1 MPANLTIYIGTVN
14 SSGVRVPLVGAKV
27 YLRPS
32 RTDITYLNGV
42 NYLPWDVNQTS
53 DPGYR
58 DCWVATTNGAG
69 YATFQSVPFTDT
81 EMHRPKDP
89 ITGAFIGPA
98 IEWQLINPNGPST
111 SGAPSVVVYSGK
123 LLSTM
128 VLPSPVN
135 VPDDV
140 MSLSV
145 DAWRVSQMAYTANP
159 VGGGWQSGSITFG
172 VGVTQGSIT
181 FAPSYLAPPR
191 VLVGNEYDKD
201 GNFSAAGV
209 AQDTSGAELVTLSS
223 ATIQVAAGLTSAVN
237 IPYLVMGV

>member
-1 MPANLTIYIGTVN
+1 MPANLTIYVGSVS
-14 SSGVRVPLVGAKV
+14 SSGARVPLVGAKV

-32 RTDITYLNGV
+32 RTDITYLNGSS
-42 NYLPWDVNQTS
+42 YLPWEVNQNS

-58 DCWVATTNGAG
+58 DCWVAVTNGLG
-69 YATFQSVPFTDT
+69 YATFQGVPFTDT
-81 EMHRPKDP
+81 EIHRP
-89 ITGAFIGPA
+89 TSGPVV
-98 IEWQLINPNGPST
+98 EWNVINPNGASPSG
-111 SGAPSVVVYSGK
+111 SPSVVVYAGK

-128 VLPSPVN
+128 VLPSLVN
-135 VPDDV
+135 VPDDLIT
-140 MSLSV
+140 LSV
-145 DAWRVSQMAYTANP
+145 DAWRITQQAYTANP

-172 VGVTQGSIT
+172 VGVTQGAIT
-181 FAPSYLAPPR
+181 FTPSYLAPPR

-209 AQDTSGAELVTLSS
+209 AQDSSGAELVTLSS

>member
-14 SSGVRVPLVGAKV
+14 SSGVRVPLVNAKV

-32 RTDITYLNGV
+32 RTDITYLNGA

-69 YATFQSVPFTDT
+69 FATFQNVPFTDT
-81 EMHRPKDP
+81 EMHRPKDQ
-89 ITGAFIGPA
+89 TGAFIGPA
-98 IEWQLINPNGPST
+98 IEWQLVNPNGAST
-111 SGAPSVVVYSGK
+111 SGNPSVVVYAGK

-145 DAWRVSQMAYTANP
+145 DAWRVTQMAYTANP

-181 FAPSYLAPPR
+181 FAPAYLAPPR

-201 GNFSAAGV
+201 GNFSAAAV
-209 AQDTSGAELVTLSS
+209 AQDPSGVEQVTVSS

>member
-1 MPANLTIYIGTVN
+1 MPANLTIYVGTIN
-14 SSGVRVPLVGAKV
+14 STGVRVPLVNVKV

-32 RTDITYLNGV
+32 RTDITYLNGSS
-42 NYLPWDVNQTS
+42 YLPWEVNQNS

-58 DCWVATTNGAG
+58 DCWVAVTNGLG
-69 YATFQSVPFTDT
+69 YATFQGVPFTDT
-81 EMHRPKDP
+81 EIHRP
-89 ITGAFIGPA
+89 TSGPVV
-98 IEWQLINPNGPST
+98 EWNVINPNGASPS
-111 SGAPSVVVYSGK
+111 GNPSVVVYAGK

-135 VPDDV
+135 VPDDLIT
-140 MSLSV
+140 LSV
-145 DAWRVSQMAYTANP
+145 DAWRINQQAYTANP

-181 FAPSYLAPPR
+181 FTPSYLAPPR

>member
-1 MPANLTIYIGTVN
+1 MSANLTIYVGSVSN
-14 SSGVRVPLVGAKV
+14 SGARVPLVGAKV

-32 RTDITYLNGV
+32 RTDITYLNGSS
-42 NYLPWDVNQTS
+42 YLPWEVNQNS

-58 DCWVATTNGAG
+58 DCWVAVTNGLG
-69 YATFQSVPFTDT
+69 YATFQGVPFTDT
-81 EMHRPKDP
+81 EIHRP
-89 ITGAFIGPA
+89 TSGPVV
-98 IEWQLINPNGPST
+98 EWNVINPNGASPS
-111 SGAPSVVVYSGK
+111 GNPSVVVYAGK

-135 VPDDV
+135 VPDDLIT
-140 MSLSV
+140 LSV
-145 DAWRVSQMAYTANP
+145 DAWRINQQAYTANP

-181 FAPSYLAPPR
+181 FTPSYLAPPR

-223 ATIQVAAGLTSAVN
+223 ATIQVTAGLTSAVN

>member
-1 MPANLTIYIGTVN
+1 MSANLTIYVGSVSN
-14 SSGVRVPLVGAKV
+14 SGARVPLVGAKV

-32 RTDITYLNGV
+32 RTDITYLNGSS
-42 NYLPWDVNQTS
+42 YLPWEVNQNS

-58 DCWVATTNGAG
+58 DCWVAVTNGLG
-69 YATFQSVPFTDT
+69 YATFQGVPFTDT
-81 EMHRPKDP
+81 EIHRP
-89 ITGAFIGPA
+89 TSGPVV
-98 IEWQLINPNGPST
+98 EWNVINPNGASPS
-111 SGAPSVVVYSGK
+111 GNPSVVVYAGK

-135 VPDDV
+135 VPDDLIT
-140 MSLSV
+140 LSV
-145 DAWRVSQMAYTANP
+145 DAWRITQQAYTANP

-181 FAPSYLAPPR
+181 FTPSYLAPPR
-191 VLVGNEYDKD
+191 ILVGNEYDKD

-223 ATIQVAAGLTSAVN
+223 ATIQVTAGLTSAVN

>member
-1 MPANLTIYIGTVN
+1 MSANLTIYVGSVSN
-14 SSGVRVPLVGAKV
+14 SGARVPLVGAKV

-32 RTDITYLNGV
+32 RTDITYLNGSS
-42 NYLPWDVNQTS
+42 YLPWEVNQNS

-58 DCWVATTNGAG
+58 DCWVAVTNGLG
-69 YATFQSVPFTDT
+69 YATFQGVPFTDT
-81 EMHRPKDP
+81 EIHRP
-89 ITGAFIGPA
+89 TSGPVV
-98 IEWQLINPNGPST
+98 EWNVINPNGASPS
-111 SGAPSVVVYSGK
+111 GNPSVVVYAGK

-135 VPDDV
+135 VPDDLIT
-140 MSLSV
+140 LSV
-145 DAWRVSQMAYTANP
+145 DAWRINQQAYTANP

-181 FAPSYLAPPR
+181 FTPSYLAPPR
-191 VLVGNEYDKD
+191 ILVGNEYDKD

-223 ATIQVAAGLTSAVN
+223 ATIQVTAGLTSAVN

>member
-1 MPANLTIYIGTVN
+1 MPANLTIYVGSVN
-14 SSGVRVPLVGAKV
+14 SSGTRVPLVGAKV

-32 RTDITYLNGV
+32 RTDITYLNGST
-42 NYLPWDVNQTS
+42 YLPWEVNQNS
-53 DPGYR
+53 DAGYR
-58 DCWVATTNGAG
+58 DCWVAVTNGLG
-69 YATFQSVPFTDT
+69 FATFQNVPFTDT
-81 EMHRPKDP
+81 EIHHP
-89 ITGAFIGPA
+89 TAGPVV
-98 IEWQLINPNGPST
+98 EWYVINPNGASPS
-111 SGAPSVVVYSGK
+111 GNPSVVVYAGK

-135 VPDDV
+135 VPDDLIT
-140 MSLSV
+140 LSV
-145 DAWRVSQMAYTANP
+145 DAWRINQQAYTANP

-181 FAPSYLAPPR
+181 FTPSYLAPPR

-209 AQDTSGAELVTLSS
+209 AQDISGAELVTLSS

>member
-1 MPANLTIYIGTVN
+1 MPANLTIYVGSVN
-14 SSGVRVPLVGAKV
+14 SSGTRVPLVGAKV

-32 RTDITYLNGV
+32 RTDITYLNGST
-42 NYLPWDVNQTS
+42 YLPWEVNQNS
-53 DPGYR
+53 DTGYR
-58 DCWVATTNGAG
+58 DCWVAVTNGLG
-69 YATFQSVPFTDT
+69 FATFQNVPFTDT
-81 EMHRPKDP
+81 EIHHP
-89 ITGAFIGPA
+89 ASGPVV
-98 IEWQLINPNGPST
+98 EWNVINPNGASPS
-111 SGAPSVVVYSGK
+111 GNPSVVVYAGK

-135 VPDDV
+135 VPDDLIT
-140 MSLSV
+140 LSV
-145 DAWRVSQMAYTANP
+145 DAWRITQQAYTANP
-159 VGGGWQSGSITFG
+159 IGGGWQSGSITFG

-181 FAPSYLAPPR
+181 FTPSYLAPPR

>member
-128 VLPSPVN
+128 VLLSPVN

-172 VGVTQGSIT
+172 VGGWQFFGSCGGSR
-181 FAPSYLAPPR
+181 FKRRGAGHCVKRDDSGCRRAYVASQHPLPRDGSLACVCYLHYWCCSLPR
-191 VLVGNEYDKD
+191 RL
-201 GNFSAAGV
+201 
-209 AQDTSGAELVTLSS
+209 
-223 ATIQVAAGLTSAVN
+223 QVKT
-237 IPYLVMGV
+237 